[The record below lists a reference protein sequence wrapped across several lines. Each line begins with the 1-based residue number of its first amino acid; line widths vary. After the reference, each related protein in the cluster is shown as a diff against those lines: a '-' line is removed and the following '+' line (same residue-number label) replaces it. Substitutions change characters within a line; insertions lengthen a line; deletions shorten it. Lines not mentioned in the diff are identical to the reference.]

1 MQSITDKNYR
11 KLVLNVSLSGFSFA
25 VMNLLSEEVLMLKE
39 VCFSKFEN
47 PNNTLE
53 CYKTAFTEY
62 AELNQKF
69 DQVLVLHNN
78 NLSSFV
84 PTALFDQEHLG
95 DYLQYNIK
103 TFSTD
108 FFAFDTLENYQINN
122 VYVPYVNIN
131 NFLIDVYDSF
141 DYKHH
146 SSVLV
151 EKLLDASKNDDDK
164 QMFVHFHEK
173 SFEIIVIRNQKLLF
187 YNSFDFVTKED
198 FAYYLL
204 FTIEQLE
211 INPEFVTLKL
221 LGHIAEEGELFKVAY
236 TYIRNVSLFDISV
249 VQEHNSLDKY
259 ENLTHFVLLQS

>member
-1 MQSITDKNYR
+1 MQSITEKNYR

-25 VMNLLSEEVLMLKE
+25 VMSLLSDEVLMLKE

-53 CYKTAFTEY
+53 CYKSAFSEY
-62 AELNQKF
+62 AELSQKF
-69 DQVLVLHNN
+69 DQVIVLHNN

-84 PTALFDQEHLG
+84 PTALFDAENLG
-95 DYLQYNIK
+95 AYLHYNIK

-108 FFAFDTLENYQINN
+108 FFAFDALEHYQINN

-131 NFLIDVYDSF
+131 NFLIDIYQSF

-146 SSVLV
+146 STILV

-164 QMFVHFHEK
+164 QMFVHFHQK

-187 YNSFDFVTKED
+187 YNSFDFTTKED

-221 LGHIAEEGELFKVAY
+221 LGHIAEGGELFDVAY
-236 TYIRNVSLFDISV
+236 TYIRHVSLMDITSF
-249 VQEHNSLDKY
+249 QEHNSLDNY
-259 ENLTHFVLLQS
+259 DNLTHFVLLQS